1 NSAVLSSQQSLLAFE
16 DARRSSYVC
25 LVCTLR
31 LDDQTSPVR
40 ALWTGPGSA
49 YFDGPEDPD
58 IVALAFDVTGGRW
71 WDGPDSRIG
80 QSLALARAI
89 VTHDP
94 SKVGE
99 VGPVV
104 TGPPPDDAPRCT
116 TGPGNVPGPAGSE
129 PYDGAFHRRGRESD
143 VAGAPRRAAARRPRR
158 ATSDRPGA
166 AAGPARGR
174 HAPEPP
180 RCPARDLDRRR
191 RRHRGAVRG
200 RADGAHRT
208 GNVPVG

>member
-1 NSAVLSSQQSLLAFE
+1 MTNQSPDIDDHPSRRVDEVLDGVRVAMLTTDTGTGLEARPLTIVAQDIDTLWFLVSRSAHWLNSAVLSSQQSLLAFE

-25 LVCTLR
+25 LVGTLR
-31 LDDQTSPVR
+31 LDDEPSRVR
-40 ALWTGPGSA
+40 ALWTAPARA

-89 VTHDP
+89 VTHDS

-104 TGPPPDDAPRCT
+104 TGPPPDDA
-116 TGPGNVPGPAGSE
+116 S
-129 PYDGAFHRRGRESD
+129 S
-143 VAGAPRRAAARRPRR
+143 
-158 ATSDRPGA
+158 
-166 AAGPARGR
+166 
-174 HAPEPP
+174 
-180 RCPARDLDRRR
+180 
-191 RRHRGAVRG
+191 
-200 RADGAHRT
+200 
-208 GNVPVG
+208 